1 MCVTVQTPRTLAG
14 KNAGYPMN
22 QPFSLR
28 PFTGTHHPDGKP
40 FAACARGQSSALAQ
54 HAPAHTTDVS
64 TNVSTAAG
72 TDVARQDW
80 DTLFRAVIARLLET
94 AAELPPVVRG
104 PGQNRAEGA
113 NDTAAAAH
121 IRECVQSLEQLR
133 RTAGHTHLLGADP
146 RD

>member
-54 HAPAHTTDVS
+54 HAPIHTTDVS
-64 TNVSTAAG
+64 TNASTAAG

>member
-1 MCVTVQTPRTLAG
+1 MCVAVRTPRTLAG

-22 QPFSLR
+22 KPFSLR

-40 FAACARGQSSALAQ
+40 LAARAHGQTSALAQ

-64 TNVSTAAG
+64 TNASTAAG

-113 NDTAAAAH
+113 TAAAAH